1 MKAIYTR
8 TIGVYDDKLGEAMEI
23 SKGLAEIRKKHYP
36 DHEVYFS
43 FQIGGNP
50 RTVRETLVGEQ
61 FTDKAF
67 ENDQN
72 MSADPKFIELQKK
85 MKGVFKEGME
95 KFRQMSGPTI
105 GEHGGKVLVRE
116 PSPDVREGGNLGT
129 VVLIEFESID
139 AARKFYESEK
149 YQAAK
154 AVRELA
160 AKAHLVLV
168 EGN

>member
-1 MKAIYTR
+1 M
-8 TIGVYDDKLGEAMEI
+8 
-23 SKGLAEIRKKHYP
+23 SKGYLIAHLKEH
-36 DHEVYFS
+36 
-43 FQIGGNP
+43 
-50 RTVRETLVGEQ
+50 
-61 FTDKAF
+61 
-67 ENDQN
+67 DQ
-72 MSADPKFIELQKK
+72 
-85 MKGVFKEGME
+85 EGMDNF
-95 KFRQMSGPTI
+95 KQMSGPTI

-116 PSPDVREGGNLGT
+116 PSPDVREGENLGT
-129 VVLIEFESID
+129 VVF

>member
-1 MKAIYTR
+1 MNKNKLRTRDLFFVAVYGVKARKGRAALTS
-8 TIGVYDDKLGEAMEI
+8 IG
-23 SKGLAEIRKKHYP
+23 
-36 DHEVYFS
+36 
-43 FQIGGNP
+43 IG
-50 RTVRETLVGEQ
+50 
-61 FTDKAF
+61 
-67 ENDQN
+67 
-72 MSADPKFIELQKK
+72 I
-85 MKGVFKEGME
+85 
-95 KFRQMSGPTI
+95 
-105 GEHGGKVLVRE
+105 GKVLVRE
-116 PSPDVREGGNLGT
+116 PSPDVREGENLGT

>member
-1 MKAIYTR
+1 M
-8 TIGVYDDKLGEAMEI
+8 
-23 SKGLAEIRKKHYP
+23 SKGYLIAHLKEH
-36 DHEVYFS
+36 D
-43 FQIGGNP
+43 
-50 RTVRETLVGEQ
+50 
-61 FTDKAF
+61 
-67 ENDQN
+67 
-72 MSADPKFIELQKK
+72 
-85 MKGVFKEGME
+85 KEGME
-95 KFRQMSGPTI
+95 KFKQMSGPTI

-116 PSPDVREGGNLGT
+116 PSPDVREGENLGT

-168 EGN
+168 EGS